1 MKILITGSNG
11 MLGHDL
17 IDVLKDNNELILTT
31 SSSLDITDKEHVI
44 DFIKENNPD
53 IVINSAAYT
62 NVDGCEENVDLAFAV
77 NGEGPKNLALG

>member
-77 NGEGPKNLALG
+77 NGEGPKI